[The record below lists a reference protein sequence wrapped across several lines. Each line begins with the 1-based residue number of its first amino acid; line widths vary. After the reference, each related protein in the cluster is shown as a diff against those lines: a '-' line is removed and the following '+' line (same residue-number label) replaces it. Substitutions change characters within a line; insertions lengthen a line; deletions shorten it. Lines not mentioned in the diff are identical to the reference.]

1 VLVSKILLLN
11 HRKHLSVLIS
21 YSIVL
26 LLRAMLSASVLD
38 GATRKDRGEQGVTP

>member
-11 HRKHLSVLIS
+11 HRKHLSVIS